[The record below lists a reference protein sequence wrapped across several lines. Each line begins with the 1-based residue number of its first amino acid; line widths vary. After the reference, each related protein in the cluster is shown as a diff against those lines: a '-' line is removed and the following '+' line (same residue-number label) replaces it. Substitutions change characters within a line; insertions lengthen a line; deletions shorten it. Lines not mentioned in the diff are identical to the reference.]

1 MPTSETPPARK
12 AISCRVDA
20 LEPPSAAERQDALA
34 SFGSRQRHTRLLCSW
49 PCLNTIET
57 QVPAGPATPL
67 SGLKIAAWNME
78 RCKRVERFADVIAGA
93 GADVVLATEMD
104 RGMARSGQRD
114 TPGELARC
122 LGWNYAFGVEFVELG
137 LGDDRE
143 TRDHAG
149 KANRQGLH
157 GNAIFSRYRIDD
169 VRLLPIECSGNWF
182 AGSPKNDGQA
192 RVGGRMALAARLTT
206 EQEAIV
212 IVAVHYESESDSAG
226 RAWQTGRLLDCLAKE
241 YGDTRC
247 VIGGDLNTKGFLC
260 AGLTE
265 TAMLNRAAEPEPSF
279 ALFAADG
286 FDWRRCNTGAHTTR
300 LHPEDLPDTPLT
312 TLDWMFVR
320 GVRAG
325 RPFVV
330 PSCDANGGYLS
341 DHEMVGA
348 TVWP

>member
-1 MPTSETPPARK
+1 MPLSGKTLARK
-12 AISCRVDA
+12 AIGRRVVS
-20 LEPPSAAERQDALA
+20 LEPPSAAQRQDALA
-34 SFGSRQRHTRLLCSW
+34 SFGSSLAHERLLFSW

-57 QVPAGPATPL
+57 HVPVETAAPS

-78 RCKRVERFADVIAGA
+78 RCKRVEQCADAIAVA

-137 LGDDRE
+137 LGDIRE

-149 KANRQGLH
+149 EINRQGLH
-157 GNAIFSRYRIDD
+157 GNAILSRYRIED
-169 VRLLPIECSGNWF
+169 VRLLPIECSGDWF
-182 AGSPKNDGQA
+182 TGAPKDDGQA

-206 EQEAIV
+206 EQEPIV
-212 IVAVHYESESDSAG
+212 IVSVHYESQSDNAD
-226 RAWQTGRLLDCLAKE
+226 RARQTGRLLEWLARE
-241 YGDTRC
+241 YGDSRC
-247 VIGGDLNTKGFLC
+247 VIGGDLNTKGFLQ
-260 AGLTE
+260 AGLTGS
-265 TAMLNRAAEPEPSF
+265 AMLNQSVEPEPSF

-286 FDWRRCNTGAHTTR
+286 FDWRRCNTGRPTTR

-312 TLDWMFVR
+312 TLDWLFAR
-320 GVRAG
+320 GVRAEQ
-325 RPFVV
+325 PFVF
-330 PSCDANGGYLS
+330 PACDDSGGVLS

-348 TVWP
+348 AVWP